1 MLTTS
6 DFKKGVRVEIDQQPW
21 TIVSTKSQTP
31 SARGAATLVK
41 VRLRNVLDG
50 SISDRTF
57 KAGEKFDEPDLQM
70 RTSQYLY
77 SERDGSHTVYH
88 FMDQA
93 SYDQFFLRDDD
104 LGDDAKWLVDSLEV
118 RAVVYN
124 ERVVGIEL
132 PQFIEMTLDRVEPGS
147 RGDTASG
154 SVTTAAYTTTGIRVM
169 VPLYINTGDVVRIDT
184 GTGDFKDRAQTAR

>member
-6 DFKKGVRVEIDQQPW
+6 DFKKGLRVEIDGQPW
-21 TIVSTKSQTP
+21 TVVSTNTQSP

-41 VRLRNVLDG
+41 CRLRNVLDG

-57 KAGEKFDEPDLQM
+57 KSGEKFNAPDLQF
-70 RTSQYLY
+70 RPASYLY
-77 SERDGSHTVYH
+77 SEPDGDETVYH
-88 FMDQA
+88 FMDA
-93 SYDQFFLRDDD
+93 ANYEQFFLRDGD
-104 LGDDAKWLVDSLEV
+104 LGDDAQWLVDNLEV

-132 PQFIEMTLDRVEPGS
+132 PQFVEMVLETVEPGS

-154 SVTTAAYTTTGIRVM
+154 GVTTNAYTTTGVRIQ
-169 VPLYINTGDVVRIDT
+169 VPLYINAGDTVRIDT
-184 GTGDFKDRAQTAR
+184 GTGGFKDRVS